1 MKLVTVKWIDALGA
15 DGFIEK
21 SDLEKEIPVIHNSVG
36 YVVKETDSFITLTMS
51 YNDDM
56 DNLGAWLL
64 IPKVMV
70 VKKTEV

>member
-21 SDLEKEIPVIHNSVG
+21 ADLEKEIPVIHNSVG

-64 IPKVMV
+64 IPKVMI
-70 VKKTEV
+70 VKITEL

>member
-1 MKLVTVKWIDALGA
+1 MRLVTVKWIDALGG

-21 SDLEKEIPVIHNSVG
+21 SDLEKQTPVSHNSVG

-56 DNLGAWLL
+56 DNLGAWML
-64 IPKVMV
+64 IPKIMV
-70 VKKTEV
+70 VKITEL

>member
-70 VKKTEV
+70 VKITEL

>member
-70 VKKTEV
+70 VKITEV